1 MELASMSLPYD
12 RDMVR
17 EIAGQWEYAVIT
29 PKESHAGTMAGT
41 LFLLPLGFLNT
52 PGPFSV

>member
-1 MELASMSLPYD
+1 MELASMSFPYG

-17 EIAGQWEYAVIT
+17 EITGQWEYAVMT

-41 LFLLPLGFLNT
+41 LFLLPLGFPNI
-52 PGPFSV
+52 PDPFSV